1 MKPANLFEN
10 IPGELPDELFDRLAG
25 NERVTIERIVSRGHT
40 TPEGEWFDQERDEWV
55 MLLQGRARLQFEMDK
70 SFVDMRPGDHITIP
84 AHLRHR
90 VAWTDEEGDTIWL
103 AVHY

>member
-10 IPGELPDELFDRLAG
+10 IPGVLPDELLEQLAG
-25 NERVTIERIVSRGHT
+25 NERVTIERIVSHGHT

-55 MLLQGRARLQFEMDK
+55 MLLQGRARLQFERDEN
-70 SFVDMRPGDHITIP
+70 FVDMMSGDHITIP

-103 AVHY
+103 AVHF